1 VGTERGLCSPRRV
14 ACVLEKGIGKIVL
27 RRFDGRRIYATR
39 DIWAIKLRWEIFD
52 PTDISYV
59 VG

>member
-1 VGTERGLCSPRRV
+1 
-14 ACVLEKGIGKIVL
+14 VL
-27 RRFDGRRIYATR
+27 RRFDGRSIYATR
-39 DIWAIKLRWEIFD
+39 DIWAIKLRREIFD